1 MPLPKGTRY
10 RVKTIIRDGI
20 KKKIR
25 LAFNKKGD
33 VIEHKK
39 LTKKNN
45 KWKSKD

>member
-1 MPLPKGTRY
+1 MPLPEDTRY
-10 RVKTIIRDGI
+10 RVKTTIKNGI

-39 LTKKNN
+39 LTKKDG